1 MKPPNCGQGAI
12 VKRPSEARG
21 RTESGWL
28 HSRHTFSFGDYFDPD
43 QMGFRALRVIN
54 ENIVEPGKGLGTLE
68 HRDVEIITCVIEG
81 ESAPEAFNLSAL
93 VLESAIANP
102 THQTATGCTFSSFGS
117 PQAQTAGGRAM
128 QKERWGKKPEAMR

>member
-81 ESAPEAFNLSAL
+81 EFEHKDSLGNVSLIRAGNFQSISAGA
-93 VLESAIANP
+93 
-102 THQTATGCTFSSFGS
+102 
-117 PQAQTAGGRAM
+117 
-128 QKERWGKKPEAMR
+128 